1 MPNAKAK
8 LYYTTSKYLTTLPIE
23 NGNIIFVPDVNMV
36 CLDMGN
42 QRFSYQTIK
51 TFAMD
56 ADRLALPFPKEGFYY
71 VEETDTIWRW
81 SGGWKRVSSAG
92 ASPILYAVSESE
104 FPEEGEANKLYYTD
118 NGIFNWNPLQQ
129 KYNLIAN
136 ANRWQ
141 GI

>member
-8 LYYTTSKYLTTLPIE
+8 LYYTTSKYLTTLPVE

-51 TFAMD
+51 TFVTD

-71 VEETDTIWRW
+71 VEETDTI
-81 SGGWKRVSSAG
+81 
-92 ASPILYAVSESE
+92 
-104 FPEEGEANKLYYTD
+104 
-118 NGIFNWNPLQQ
+118 
-129 KYNLIAN
+129 
-136 ANRWQ
+136 
-141 GI
+141 